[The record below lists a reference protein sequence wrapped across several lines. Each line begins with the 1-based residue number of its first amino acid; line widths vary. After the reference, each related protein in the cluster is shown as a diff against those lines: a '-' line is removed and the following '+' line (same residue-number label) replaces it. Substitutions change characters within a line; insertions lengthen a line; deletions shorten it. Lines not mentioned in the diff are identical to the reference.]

1 MTEVLL
7 IVPHPD
13 DEAFGSGALLAR
25 AAATGRGAATLT
37 LTRGRAG
44 RSLELCTR
52 DELPAVREQEL
63 RSSLETLG
71 VRDVTI
77 FDHPDYVPDAD
88 RGLEPDPGLAG
99 VPRSR
104 LVADVVASI
113 ERTEPRVILTFPPNG
128 SNGHPDHVTT
138 HEVVLAAMSAARHQP
153 ERLYYFASDQ
163 PFAGPQ
169 REGFLAA
176 DEMLARHLA
185 PTHLVPA
192 GRFLET
198 KLRAIACHRTQA
210 LSVVTFMQ
218 RFPHRLQVESFHRA
232 IPAVELGVG
241 TIAVD
246 SL

>member
-44 RSLELCTR
+44 RSLDLCTR
-52 DELPAVREQEL
+52 AELPALREHEL
-63 RSSLETLG
+63 RTSLATLG
-71 VRDVTI
+71 VQDVTI
-77 FDHPDYVPDAD
+77 LDHPDYVPDAD

-104 LVADVVASI
+104 LVADVVATI
-113 ERTEPRVILTFPPNG
+113 ERTEPRVIVTFPPNG
-128 SNGHPDHVTT
+128 SNGHPDHVTA
-138 HEVVLAAMSAARHQP
+138 HEVVLAALTAARHRP

-169 REGFLAA
+169 RDGFLAA
-176 DEMLARHLA
+176 DEMRARHLA

-218 RFPHRLQVESFHRA
+218 RFPHRLLVESFHRA
-232 IPAVELGVG
+232 IPSVEPGVG

-246 SL
+246 AL